1 MAERSPATRIMIFLS
16 EDDRVGR
23 RGLYELL
30 LERAREDGLAG
41 ATLWRGTEGFGRSGH
56 IRTNRFPDASIG
68 LPLAL
73 EIIDEAERIEAFLP
87 TIQRLAPHSFVTRE
101 EVETNRF
108 ATISRAPLDDPGPGS
123 SQRT

>member
-1 MAERSPATRIMIFLS
+1 VAEGSPATRIMIFLS

-23 RGLYELL
+23 RGLPDLL
-30 LERAREDGLAG
+30 LERARDDGLAG

-56 IRTNRFPDASIG
+56 VRTDWFPDGGIG

-101 EVETNRF
+101 VVETQRF
-108 ATISRAPLDDPGPGS
+108 SSVSRGPLDDPEPKS
-123 SQRT
+123 T

>member
-1 MAERSPATRIMIFLS
+1 MIFLS

-23 RGLYELL
+23 RGLHELL
-30 LERAREDGLAG
+30 LERARDDGLAG

-56 IRTNRFPDASIG
+56 FRTDRFPDASIG

-73 EIIDEAERIEAFLP
+73 EIIDDAERIEAFLP

-101 EVETNRF
+101 EVETKRF
-108 ATISRAPLDDPGPGS
+108 ESVSRAPLDDPGPGS
-123 SQRT
+123 TGQT